1 MNTNFGNDPRA
12 PIGIA
17 LLRVSLGA
25 MFVAHGLLKVLV
37 FTLPGTAQFFAA
49 HGFPAWTAYPVALG
63 ELAAGA
69 LLILGW
75 RTRVVA
81 LATLPVLLGAAWV
94 HVPNGW
100 VFNATNG
107 GWEYPV
113 YLAILAVAQSL
124 LGAGAWALD
133 GRREPRTMPHRSEG
147 LLAG

>member
-1 MNTNFGNDPRA
+1 MTATFENDPRI

-17 LLRVSLGA
+17 LLRLSLGA

-49 HGFPAWTAYPVALG
+49 HGFPAWTAYPVAFG

-69 LLILGW
+69 LLIAGW

-81 LATLPVLLGAAWV
+81 LAMLPVLLGAAWV
-94 HVPNGW
+94 HLPNGW
-100 VFNATNG
+100 VFSAPNG

-113 YLAILAVAQSL
+113 YLSVLAAAQSL
-124 LGAGAWALD
+124 LGAGAWAID
-133 GRREPRTMPHRSEG
+133 GRRAPQTAEHRG
-147 LLAG
+147 TPALAG